1 MVVVGQQRCMTL
13 LPTNNLSYKLFIKSA
28 EENDLVVNNNVDD
41 QYDEESVMK
50 IMVLQSEHNKLV
62 NENVVR
68 K

>member
-1 MVVVGQQRCMTL
+1 MTL